1 MEKWYTLGK
10 FVSGLIPRLTSARDT
25 GAVTCQ
31 REGDIGDWTSRLISF
46 EIKRLIFRWCSA
58 RFQPLS
64 RFFVRK
70 FLVSPT
76 VLKNLRYFI
85 RPLYFSRTVASPS
98 GGVRVVKNLRQQTT
112 AFRNPRIE
120 PLFYSLFSRSNFYLS
135 SFRIWWKIR
144 IVLVINLHENSY
156 RGNWNSFL
164 LFLRILFLRFRAK
177 WINFVTNI
185 FNKKILD

>member
-85 RPLYFSRTVASPS
+85 RPLYFSRTGFSQWWGARSEKSSPTNNS
-98 GGVRVVKNLRQQTT
+98 VSYSTDRISILLSLLKIKLLPFILSNLM
-112 AFRNPRIE
+112 
-120 PLFYSLFSRSNFYLS
+120 
-135 SFRIWWKIR
+135 K
-144 IVLVINLHENSY
+144 NSY
-156 RGNWNSFL
+156 RSRNKFTRKFVSGKLKFISFT
-164 LFLRILFLRFRAK
+164 F
-177 WINFVTNI
+177 TNI
-185 FNKKILD
+185 IFVFPREMNQFCYKYF